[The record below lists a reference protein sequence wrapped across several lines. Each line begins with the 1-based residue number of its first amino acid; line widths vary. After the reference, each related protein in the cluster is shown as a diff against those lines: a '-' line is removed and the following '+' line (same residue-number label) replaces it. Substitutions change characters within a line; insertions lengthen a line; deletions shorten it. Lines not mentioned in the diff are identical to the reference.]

1 VKDMSKPELTQKTQQ
16 QIGKLNLRINDMM
29 EELNSTIKTLLE
41 EIQTKDAKIKEL
53 QVTVKKEP
61 EAAPPA

>member
-1 VKDMSKPELTQKTQQ
+1 MSQPELSQKTQQ

-29 EELNSTIKTLLE
+29 EELNHTIKTLLK
-41 EIQTKDAKIKEL
+41 EIQTKGAKIKGL

-61 EAAPPA
+61 AAAPPA

>member
-1 VKDMSKPELTQKTQQ
+1 MSQPELSQKTQQ

-29 EELNSTIKTLLE
+29 EELNHTIKTLLE

>member
-1 VKDMSKPELTQKTQQ
+1 MSQQPELSQKNQQ

-29 EELNSTIKTLLE
+29 EELNHTIKTLLE
-41 EIQTKDAKIKEL
+41 EIRTKDAKIKEL

>member
-1 VKDMSKPELTQKTQQ
+1 MSQPELTQKTQQ

-41 EIQTKDAKIKEL
+41 EVAQKDAKIKEL
-53 QVTVKKEP
+53 QAPIKKEP
-61 EAAPPA
+61 ETAPPV

>member
-1 VKDMSKPELTQKTQQ
+1 MSQPELTQNTQQ
-16 QIGKLNLRINDMM
+16 AIGKLNLRINDMM
-29 EELNSTIKTLLE
+29 EELNHTIKTLLE